1 MANDSITKIKNQLL
15 DELKRDK
22 KKALILGVLLCV
34 ALVVIGKLLVKD
46 VPSSAGAA
54 APLAVAAASPAATEP
69 PASESSADEFAVDPS
84 RDKYLREID
93 TTVKRDIFAAPAGLF
108 PSGIAAN
115 PQPDN
120 HDEAT
125 KTADDQVRGMTLQ
138 STILSASPTA
148 IINGKVLKIGG
159 QIGGFQVME
168 ITSGSVTLEKAD
180 VKVVL
185 EMKGN

>member
-1 MANDSITKIKNQLL
+1 MANDSITRIKNQLL

-22 KKALILGVLLCV
+22 KKALTLGVLLCV
-34 ALVVIGKLLVKD
+34 GLVVFGKLIFKG
-46 VPSSAGAA
+46 VPSSAAA
-54 APLAVAAASPAATEP
+54 APLVVAASPAPTEP
-69 PASESSADEFAVDPS
+69 ALTNSADESAVDPS

-93 TTVKRDIFAAPAGLF
+93 TTIQRDIFSAPAGLF
-108 PSGIAAN
+108 PSGVAASV
-115 PQPDN
+115 QPDN
-120 HDEAT
+120 HDEAA
-125 KTADDQVRGMTLQ
+125 KAADDQVRGMTLQ

-148 IINGKVLKIGG
+148 IINGKVLKIGS

-185 EMKGN
+185 EMKGS